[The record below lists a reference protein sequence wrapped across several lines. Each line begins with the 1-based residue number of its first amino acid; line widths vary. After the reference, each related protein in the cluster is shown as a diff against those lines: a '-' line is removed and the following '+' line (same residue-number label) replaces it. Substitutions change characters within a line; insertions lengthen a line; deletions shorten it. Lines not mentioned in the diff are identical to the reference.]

1 MPSHMP
7 SSHVCLPIMQLESVV
22 SELQHQLLVTEATLR
37 RREEEVTMLR
47 QLLTDSNISHRHI
60 QCEAE
65 VEAD

>member
-1 MPSHMP
+1 
-7 SSHVCLPIMQLESVV
+7 MQLESVV